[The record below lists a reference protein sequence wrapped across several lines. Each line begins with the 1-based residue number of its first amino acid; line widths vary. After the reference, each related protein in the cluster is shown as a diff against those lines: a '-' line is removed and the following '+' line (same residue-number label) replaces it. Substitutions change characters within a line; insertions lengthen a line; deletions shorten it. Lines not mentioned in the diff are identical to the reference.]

1 MAGGQGSWLRFS
13 GRVGRFKEGP
23 IGGGPMGGEK
33 LHGRPLF
40 LPWVERDLLAM
51 SMDMHLYIHLGME
64 LQTLDPKLEL
74 EMKAMRV
81 SLPTTDYSAGPL
93 VAMMPMGVVLQIPK
107 LPSLLLVVV
116 QPLKPNLLLM
126 LSLDQMQPSLPLVTR
141 TL

>member
-1 MAGGQGSWLRFS
+1 
-13 GRVGRFKEGP
+13 
-23 IGGGPMGGEK
+23 MGGTIVPEDIVDWVGFNFPSHLVYRLREK